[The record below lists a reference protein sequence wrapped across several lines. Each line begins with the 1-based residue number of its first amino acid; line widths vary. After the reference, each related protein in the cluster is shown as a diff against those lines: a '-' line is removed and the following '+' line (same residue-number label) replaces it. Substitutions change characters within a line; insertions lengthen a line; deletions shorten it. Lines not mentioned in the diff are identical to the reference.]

1 MNQVITGLEYAL
13 QATPTVLTGNRLGL
27 LTNPSGIDRTFRS
40 TIDLF
45 VSHPDLDLRA
55 LFGPEHGV
63 RGEAQAGDHVAGGL
77 DPRSGLPVHS
87 LYGATRV
94 PTADMLEG
102 IDTMV
107 IDLQDIGVRYATYL
121 SSVAH
126 VLDAC
131 HTQGITVVVLDRP
144 NPLGGAYVAGNVL
157 EPAYASFVGIHT
169 IPTCH
174 GLTIG
179 EFARLW
185 SQDHDLAAPVVIP
198 MTGWNRP
205 ITYDAAGLPWVFP
218 SPNLPTL
225 DSVKIY
231 PATCLIEGTTLSEGR
246 GTTRPFEIIGA
257 PWIEP
262 QTLADSIEQ
271 RDLPGI
277 AARPLYFTPTFSKHA
292 GERCGGVQLS
302 ITDDASFD
310 SVGFGVHLLA
320 VLHELGGD
328 QFAWLPPQGD
338 RHFIDLLCGTDTVR
352 QVIDNHEDVEGLLAG
367 WREDAGAF
375 ADRRSDIL
383 LYD

>member
-1 MNQVITGLEYAL
+1 MNQVITGLEHAL
-13 QATPTVLTGNRLGL
+13 QAPPPVLAGNRLGL

-45 VSHPDLDLRA
+45 VSHPELDLRS

-63 RGEAQAGDHVAGGL
+63 RGEAQAGVHVADGI

-87 LYGATRV
+87 LYGTSRI
-94 PTADMLEG
+94 PTAAMLEG

-121 SSVAH
+121 STVAH
-126 VLDAC
+126 VLTACDA
-131 HTQGITVVVLDRP
+131 QGVTVVVLDRP
-144 NPLGGAYVAGNVL
+144 NPLGGAYVAGNIL
-157 EPAYASFVGIHT
+157 DPAYASFVGTHT

-185 SQDHDLAAPVVIP
+185 SRDHDLAAPVVIP
-198 MTGWNRP
+198 MRGWKRLM
-205 ITYDAAGLPWVFP
+205 THDATGLPWVFP

-225 DSVKIY
+225 DSVKMY

-262 QTLADSIEQ
+262 EALVGSIAR
-271 RDLPGI
+271 RDVPGI
-277 AARPLYFTPTFSKHA
+277 AVRPLYFTPTFSKHA
-292 GERCGGVQLS
+292 GERCGGVQLY

-310 SVGFGVHLLA
+310 NVGFGMHLLA

-328 QFAWLPPQGD
+328 RFEWLPPDGD
-338 RHFIDLLCGTDTVR
+338 RYFIDLLCGTDAIRHLVKDKED
-352 QVIDNHEDVEGLLAG
+352 IDDALAR
-367 WREDAGAF
+367 WREDARAF
-375 ADRRSDIL
+375 ENRRSDML
-383 LYD
+383 LYS